1 MRLAFTCV
9 MLLVT
14 CALLSFSSPA
24 LADVAPEPPAPREPA
39 SSGYHLSPEKRE
51 RAIEYAR
58 AGYRLYFASTLYGL
72 VALLLVLRGRVV
84 ARYRSWAERAS
95 KWRFVQLLI
104 IIPLFAITMGALGLP
119 FDAYGH
125 WLARKYDQ
133 SIQSWGSWF
142 LDLLKGGGIVIVLG
156 TLVAWVL
163 YFVIRRSPR
172 RWWLYFWLSAIPIVI
187 FLQFIAPVV
196 IEPLFF
202 KFKPLTDQHADLA
215 NNLERVV
222 NRGGLDIPIDRMFEM
237 EASEKLKALN
247 AYVAGIGAS
256 KRVVVWDTTIAKMT
270 APEIMFVFGHEMGHY
285 VLGHI
290 AKGIAFALALL
301 LLFLYIGYRGAKGI
315 IERFGAKLD
324 IRDMADFSSLPLL
337 MLLISGL
344 SFLATPI
351 EAGFSRHL
359 EHQAD
364 IYGLNAIQPLVSDYR
379 HVAANAF
386 QVLGEVDLSDPEPS
400 RVIEFWLYDHPS
412 IPKRIDFV
420 LNYDASEEPHK
431 H

>member
-1 MRLAFTCV
+1 MRLV
-9 MLLVT
+9 RLVFT
-14 CALLSFSSPA
+14 CALLSLASPA
-24 LADVAPEPPAPREPA
+24 LADVPPEPPSQGSGSEPA

-58 AGYRLYFASTLYGL
+58 AGYRLYFASTIYGL
-72 VALLLVLRGRVV
+72 AALALILRGRVA

-95 KWRFVQLLI
+95 KRRFVQLLI
-104 IIPLFAITMGALGLP
+104 IIPLFAITMGVLGLP

-125 WLARKYDQ
+125 WLSRKYDQ

-142 LDLLKGGGIVIVLG
+142 LDLLKGGGIVVVLG

-163 YFVIRRSPR
+163 YVVIRRSPR

-202 KFKPLTDQHADLA
+202 KFKPLTDQHVDLA
-215 NNLERVV
+215 HNLQRVV
-222 NRGGLDIPIDRMFEM
+222 NQGGLDIPLDRMLEM

-270 APEIMFVFGHEMGHY
+270 TPEIMFVFGHEMGHY

-290 AKGIAFALALL
+290 AKGIAFSLALL
-301 LLFLYIGYRGAKGI
+301 LLFLYIGYRGSKWI

-324 IRDMADFSSLPLL
+324 IRDTADFSSLPLL
-337 MLLISGL
+337 LLLISGL
-344 SFLATPI
+344 SFLATPL
-351 EAGFSRHL
+351 ESGFSRHL

-364 IYGLNAIQPLVSDYR
+364 IYGLNAIRPLVSDYR
-379 HVAANAF
+379 NVAANAF

-400 RVIEFWLYDHPS
+400 RLIEFWLYDHPS

-420 LNYDASEEPHK
+420 RSYEPTEEPGK
-431 H
+431 R